1 MAALCFLK
9 RLKGRG
15 GRGPAIALLAA
26 ALTFLPALPRSTIA
40 ESRQGFTDTPRKEL
54 LRLLRHDCGSC
65 HGLTL
70 KGGLGKPL
78 LPGNLSGRDAK
89 VLAQIILDGVPGTP
103 MPPWRGILT
112 ERDAL
117 WIARKLK
124 EGLAH
129 AAP

>member
-1 MAALCFLK
+1 MIKHLRNVRLPRVPFQLTVSLILGAVALAAPSDLSAQAAL
-9 RLKGRG
+9 
-15 GRGPAIALLAA
+15 
-26 ALTFLPALPRSTIA
+26 ST
-40 ESRQGFTDTPRKEL
+40 PKKPVKEL
-54 LRLLRHDCGSC
+54 VRLVRHDCGSC

-78 LPGNLSGRDAK
+78 LPENLAGRDAET
-89 VLAQIILDGVPGTP
+89 LAQIILDGIPGTP
-103 MPPWRGILT
+103 MPPWRGILS

-124 EGLAH
+124 EGFPN